1 MLEPSLGSERPK
13 RAKVNPRG
21 PSRASKSQK
30 NNIFKK
36 VVFAWDIR
44 HFFALRASQKSV
56 KGPKKAPKRHPKNSK
71 TPKKEP
77 KIGPKNYKKIGP
89 IFGATMQKNKA
100 NNYKPELGT
109 FWGPPSPASQGS
121 K

>member
-13 RAKVNPRG
+13 RAKMNPRG

-30 NNIFKK
+30 DSIFKK
-36 VVFAWDIR
+36 VVFALDIH
-44 HFFALRASQKSV
+44 HFFVLRASQKRI
-56 KGPKKAPKRHPKNSK
+56 KRPKKAPKRHPKNSK
-71 TPKKEP
+71 TPKKGP

-100 NNYKPELGT
+100 SNYQPKIGT
-109 FWGPPSPASQGS
+109 IPGPPSPASQGS

>member
-13 RAKVNPRG
+13 RAKMNPRG

-36 VVFAWDIR
+36 VVFALDIH
-44 HFFALRASQKSV
+44 HFFVLRASQKRI
-56 KGPKKAPKRHPKNSK
+56 KRPKKAPKRHPKNSK

-77 KIGPKNYKKIGP
+77 KIGPKNYKKNEP
-89 IFGATMQKNKA
+89 ILGQPWQKNTASQKRP
-100 NNYKPELGT
+100 KMDPISGD
-109 FWGPPSPASQGS
+109 PSPASQGS